1 VWGWDRSGGG
11 MYSIAIKQLAVNKVL
26 VQGKSVAEACR
37 ELRGPEGHPCG
48 RTVFRWLSR
57 YGAHGHLQRKLRLP
71 KFSKDWTP
79 GELRTLLEFIDGNGE
94 AVTHDTLKM
103 VCSGWFGIDLVV
115 GGQTSRLLKKLNVTR
130 KRVLFISPR
139 QDLIK
144 VFDYKQHLIAQGY
157 TVDQLVANDE
167 IRQQGHAHFLLR
179 RGRGLRHNSFEAA
192 RTTLSW
198 TTLDLGRQAPKTTA
212 HLATATA
219 VT

>member
-1 VWGWDRSGGG
+1 MR
-11 MYSIAIKQLAVNKVL
+11 Q
-26 VQGKSVAEACR
+26 
-37 ELRGPEGHPCG
+37 
-48 RTVFRWLSR
+48 VFRWLSR

-71 KFSKDWTP
+71 KFGKDWTP

-167 IRQQGHAHFLLR
+167 SYVNKGTLNFCFA
-179 RGRGLRHNSFEAA
+179 EAA
-192 RTTLSW
+192 AS
-198 TTLDLGRQAPKTTA
+198 GTTA
-212 HLATATA
+212 LRLRARRCLGQRWTLGDRHPKLLHTSPPRRQ
-219 VT
+219 